1 MKRCN
6 TTKYRKRRARE
17 CTNKLDREK
26 KRRAQRQALDQLLR
40 QRQRE
45 GVLSL
50 EEVAQRAQ
58 AQRLAQIALLQKLL
72 LCRMVQLDPEEG
84 MKLIKT
90 REFIKAFRGIVRE
103 TLTTT
108 IFA

>member
-1 MKRCN
+1 M
-6 TTKYRKRRARE
+6 
-17 CTNKLDREK
+17 
-26 KRRAQRQALDQLLR
+26 
-40 QRQRE
+40 
-45 GVLSL
+45 LSL